1 MVVWALVLLAG
12 LLYLG
17 VLEGRFG
24 VDILRDG
31 GVYEQLFMLR
41 GLAGLSAAARSNAFL
56 TSSAQYCS
64 AVGQDFASS
73 AVEVATKLEAQS
85 GALVNKVAGSKT
97 KVKVAAVKRTVAKK
111 AARARKAA

>member
-1 MVVWALVLLAG
+1 MAVLQVAVWALVLLSG

-41 GLAGLSAAARSNAFL
+41 GLAGLSAAARDNAYL
-56 TSSAQYCS
+56 TAGVQYCS
-64 AVGQDFASS
+64 AAGQGFVSA
-73 AVEVATKLEAQS
+73 AVEVATKL
-85 GALVNKVAGSKT
+85 GAVGMSYLPK
-97 KVKVAAVKRTVAKK
+97 
-111 AARARKAA
+111 